1 MQQELILGYLKQKK
15 ILLEN
20 CFNYVLKISSSKSDH
35 AVGQAYCIIYLY
47 PGLPR

>member
-1 MQQELILGYLKQKK
+1 MQQELILGYLKEN

-20 CFNYVLKISSSKSDH
+20 CFNYFLKISSSKSDH
-35 AVGQAYCIIYLY
+35 TIGQAYWIIYLY